1 VAQSNRLFPDH
12 YLNEPF
18 YKDRI
23 AELDGDD
30 WMEIPH
36 DDDVVFLYESKF
48 LSCALGP
55 GDLLLWDSRTVHC
68 SYPAENDSNHHD
80 HKVEVVV
87 GRDDKDLRSVA
98 NGLIR
103 AATLVSMM
111 PTDRAAQSVLEERRQ
126 AVDSSRTLTH
136 WANKV
141 APLGEEKEELV
152 AVESSCVAAM
162 KKLPGLPTKVLLEF
176 DDLSEAQRNLV
187 VGNRYYYLTP
197 PPKD

>member
-1 VAQSNRLFPDH
+1 VLVAQSNQLFPDH
-12 YLNEPF
+12 YLKEPF

-23 AELDGDD
+23 VELKGDD

-36 DDDVVFLYESKF
+36 DDDDVFQDETKI

-68 SYPAENDSNHHD
+68 SYPAESDSND
-80 HKVEVVV
+80 HKVVV
-87 GRDDKDLRSVA
+87 GDENLRSVA

-111 PTDRAAQSVLEERRQ
+111 PTDRATQSVLEQRRE

-141 APLGEEKEELV
+141 APLGEEREELV

-162 KKLPGLPTKVLLEF
+162 KKLPGPKVLLEF
-176 DDLSEAQRNLV
+176 GDLSEAQRNLV
-187 VGNRYYYLTP
+187 VGNRYMTP
-197 PPKD
+197 SKD